1 MFVIILWPEKNVH
14 FSETG
19 VGGGCELPDTGDGN
33 PTLVF

>member
-1 MFVIILWPEKNVH
+1 MSVIILWPEENVG

-19 VGGGCELPDTGDGN
+19 VGGGCELPDMGVGS